1 MRGRN
6 HPPMTSCGVRR
17 QRGRLCRWTA
27 AIAKASACWP
37 DCRFSRASDIHS
49 RITAR
54 RTFILAILY
63 FLSRRARR
71 TIGRRTQGSALRRL
85 LKRMNQ
91 QSPRRKR
98 AAAFVH
104 HALLNNEAARFQRRA
119 KALVYCGLL
128 SVDPNHQHRAVAK
141 EIHQPVQRRLKRPKP
156 ASSPID
162 ERDIVLTSRTATVAR
177 RRSVRKAAPMQLQ
190 HQLHA
195 LGAGY
200 DDAVLR
206 RAASKRD
213 HRFNNSVA
221 RGNLKKGHFTSP
233 VLVRSRLFR
242 RPHPG
247 KNRPPS
253 GRTSF
258 GPHYFVR
265 IAGWFIVVRERLYRD
280 GYVAGGT
287 YSFERVASS
296 VVYEPH
302 KLRVAPRRWGCVA
315 VEPVVVANADVA
327 TGLSAGRYLFRS

>member
-1 MRGRN
+1 
-6 HPPMTSCGVRR
+6 
-17 QRGRLCRWTA
+17 
-27 AIAKASACWP
+27 
-37 DCRFSRASDIHS
+37 
-49 RITAR
+49 
-54 RTFILAILY
+54 
-63 FLSRRARR
+63 
-71 TIGRRTQGSALRRL
+71 
-85 LKRMNQ
+85 
-91 QSPRRKR
+91 
-98 AAAFVH
+98 
-104 HALLNNEAARFQRRA
+104 
-119 KALVYCGLL
+119 
-128 SVDPNHQHRAVAK
+128 
-141 EIHQPVQRRLKRPKP
+141 
-156 ASSPID
+156 
-162 ERDIVLTSRTATVAR
+162 
-177 RRSVRKAAPMQLQ
+177 
-190 HQLHA
+190 
-195 LGAGY
+195 
-200 DDAVLR
+200 VLR

-302 KLRVAPRRWGCVA
+302 KVRVAPRRWGCVA

>member
-27 AIAKASACWP
+27 AFAKASACWP

-49 RITAR
+49 RIMAR

-71 TIGRRTQGSALRRL
+71 TIAHRTQGSALRRL

-98 AAAFVH
+98 TTAFVH
-104 HALLNNEAARFQRRA
+104 HTLLNNEAALFQRRA

-221 RGNLKKGHFTSP
+221 SGNLKRGHLHHLFLF
-233 VLVRSRLFR
+233 VLACSANHILERVVHQAADLPLGSI
-242 RPHPG
+242 
-247 KNRPPS
+247 
-253 GRTSF
+253 TSF
-258 GPHYFVR
+258 AAR
-265 IAGWFIVVRERLYRD
+265 RMACRRARALESGWIPNGRD
-280 GYVAGGT
+280 I
-287 YSFERVASS
+287 
-296 VVYEPH
+296 
-302 KLRVAPRRWGCVA
+302 
-315 VEPVVVANADVA
+315 
-327 TGLSAGRYLFRS
+327 